1 MFLNRSV
8 SLDRFLATVIL
19 GVAPIASG
27 AVSTEIP
34 KSPDFMHC
42 YSSAAQYHGVNEIV
56 LRAIAI
62 RESTENPNAVN
73 INSNGSK
80 DVGVM
85 QINSIN
91 MEELGIYGINE
102 KHLWDPCNNIYV
114 GAWILRKHIDH
125 SGNTWKAVGRYK
137 SKTPSIRDG
146 YAKEIESI
154 VNVLTGTK
162 QP

>member
-1 MFLNRSV
+1 MNRSALVARFLV
-8 SLDRFLATVIL
+8 SLIV
-19 GVAPIASG
+19 GCQPITGWAI
-27 AVSTEIP
+27 STTIP
-34 KSPDFMHC
+34 RKPDFMHC
-42 YSSAAQYHGVNEIV
+42 YSLAAQYHGVNEMV

-62 RESTENPNAVN
+62 RESTEKPNAMN
-73 INSNGSK
+73 MNSNGSK

-91 MEELGIYGINE
+91 MEELGIYGISE

-137 SKTPSIRDG
+137 SKTPSIRDE

>member
-1 MFLNRSV
+1 MNRSV
-8 SLDRFLATVIL
+8 LVDRFLATVIL
-19 GVAPIASG
+19 SLMPIAGG
-27 AVSTEIP
+27 AVSTEVP
-34 KSPDFMHC
+34 RTPDFAHC
-42 YSSAAQYHGVNEIV
+42 YSSAAQYHGVNEVV

-62 RESTENPNAVN
+62 RESTENPSAVN

-91 MEELGIYGINE
+91 LEELGIYGISE
-102 KHLWDPCNNIYV
+102 KHLWDACNNIYV

-137 SKTPSIRDG
+137 SKTPSIRDE

-154 VNVLTGTK
+154 VNVLIVTK
-162 QP
+162 